1 MLKNVRYYKT
11 KITKYVHK
19 VCFISIQNTVNE
31 KFLAKHFLQ
40 HQFFLNI
47 ISTFTLA
54 TLSLPVL
61 HLIKANVPL
70 IQKPVHWVFRENQW
84 NGFCL
89 KELILNELSSE
100 KYFSKLKQ
108 FKVKLHWELNFYINV
123 R

>member
-54 TLSLPVL
+54 TVFTCSPF
-61 HLIKANVPL
+61 KANVPL

>member
-61 HLIKANVPL
+61 HLRQMFPSYK
-70 IQKPVHWVFRENQW
+70 NQYT
-84 NGFCL
+84 GF
-89 KELILNELSSE
+89 SE
-100 KYFSKLKQ
+100 K
-108 FKVKLHWELNFYINV
+108 INGMV
-123 R
+123 FV